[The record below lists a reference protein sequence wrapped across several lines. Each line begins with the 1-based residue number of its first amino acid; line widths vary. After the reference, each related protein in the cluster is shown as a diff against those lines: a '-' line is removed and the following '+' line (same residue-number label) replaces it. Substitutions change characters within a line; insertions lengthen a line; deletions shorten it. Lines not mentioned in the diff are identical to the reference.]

1 MTIEAQPPATVA
13 GPTEAE
19 LAAMT
24 RQERGMALN
33 AVALAR
39 AQETYRLSL
48 LNPPAKSPKPL
59 RYGRIRNNWQNAY
72 D

>member
-1 MTIEAQPPATVA
+1 MTIEAQTPAALT

-19 LAAMT
+19 LATMT
-24 RQERGMALN
+24 RQERGLALN

-39 AQETYRLSL
+39 AQEAYRLSL
-48 LNPPAKSPKPL
+48 LNPQAKRQRPL